1 MFTLQQIQE
10 ISRKL
15 SAMCKKDSD
24 FQPLGERETLDKKDF
39 IAFVKDNK
47 NRSMTLGQLY
57 SFIIKNQNIDISAIL
72 SKLDTIDNKADIII
86 EMLRT
91 FMTSTETHFASID
104 KSLKDIYDKLES
116 KPTTKYYTITVI
128 PTPSN
133 AIVYI
138 DGVQRTSL
146 EVIEGTEV
154 SVEVTAVGYEPYRN
168 RFVINR
174 DTTITPKLVKIPEET
189 ATLTINTVPEGCTVK
204 IDGLVRNS
212 ITVAK
217 GTSVLWEVSK
227 EGYSTKGG
235 REEVNDTHSITV
247 TLDAV
252 APDKVTFT
260 INVISPTNAVV
271 TINGNKTNSVV
282 VDKGSEVSWSV
293 EAPYC
298 TPQSGTQIVNENT
311 TKNITLLSEK
321 VTLTVEVNP
330 MPGAP
335 SLKPVVTLN
344 GTVGNS
350 ITVDSNTSVHI
361 KVTSAISKDYE
372 EDYVVTSTETKR
384 VTVVSETSWEKI
396 DLSQAEDSP
405 NSILGVNYAG
415 GDVHVKAV
423 ATIKYSDN
431 TTETKDVTKDLGT
444 TWEITEGTWITSKG
458 NGVFTLTANPETNKR
473 TAQIK
478 CSAGRTNIES
488 ATEALKKST
497 LMFIVQNTES
507 EDYLEVVPSEVNMT
521 ADGGTKEV
529 QIKTKG
535 SWTIE

>member
-57 SFIIKNQNIDISAIL
+57 SFIMKNQNIDIGAIL
-72 SKLDTIDNKADIII
+72 SKLDVIDNKADIII

-91 FMTSTETHFASID
+91 FMASTETHFASID

-116 KPTTKYYTITVI
+116 IPTTKYYTITVI
-128 PTPSN
+128 PTPSD
-133 AIVYI
+133 AIVYLN
-138 DGVQRTSL
+138 GVKKTSL
-146 EVIEGTEV
+146 EVVEGKEV
-154 SVEVTAVGYEPYRN
+154 SVKVTAVGYETYTDR
-168 RFVINR
+168 VIV
-174 DTTITPKLVKIPEET
+174 DKDITLTPKLVKIPEET
-189 ATLTINTVPEGCTVK
+189 ATLTINTIPEGCTVK

-252 APDKVTFT
+252 APNKVTFT

-298 TPQSGTQIVNENT
+298 TPQSGTQVVNENT
-311 TKNITLLSEK
+311 TKNIALLSEK

-350 ITVDSNTSVHI
+350 ITVDSNTLVHI

-372 EDYVVTSTETKR
+372 EDYLVTSTETKKI
-384 VTVVSETSWEKI
+384 TVVSETSWEKI

-405 NSILGVNYAG
+405 NSIFGVNYAG
-415 GDVHVKAV
+415 GDVHIKAV

-478 CSAGRTNIES
+478 CSAGRTFIES
-488 ATEALKKST
+488 AIEALKKST

-529 QIKTKG
+529 QIQTKG

>member
-57 SFIIKNQNIDISAIL
+57 SFIIKNQNIDIGAIL

-91 FMTSTETHFASID
+91 FMASTEAHFASID

-133 AIVYI
+133 ATVYI

-154 SVEVTAVGYEPYRN
+154 SVEVTATGYEPYRN
-168 RFVINR
+168 RFVVNKDI
-174 DTTITPKLVKIPEET
+174 TITPKLVKIPEET

-252 APDKVTFT
+252 APNKVTFT

-271 TINGNKTNSVV
+271 TINGNNTNSVV

-293 EAPYC
+293 EAPHC
-298 TPQSGTQIVNENT
+298 ITQSGTQVVNENT
-311 TKNITLLSEK
+311 TKNISLLPEK

-384 VTVVSETSWEKI
+384 ITVVSETSWEKI

-431 TTETKDVTKDLGT
+431 TTGIKDVTKDLGT
-444 TWEITEGTWITSKG
+444 TWEVTEGTWITSKG
-458 NGVFTLTANPETNKR
+458 NGVFTLTANPETTNR

-488 ATEALKKST
+488 ATEALKKSN
-497 LMFIVQNTES
+497 LMFIIQNTDS
-507 EDYLEVVPSEVNMT
+507 EDYLEVIPSEVNMS

-529 QIKTKG
+529 QIQTKG

>member
-57 SFIIKNQNIDISAIL
+57 SFIMKNQNIDIGAIL

-91 FMTSTETHFASID
+91 FMASTETHFASID

-133 AIVYI
+133 ATVYI

-146 EVIEGTEV
+146 EVIEGKEV
-154 SVEVTAVGYEPYRN
+154 SVEVTAAGYEPYRN
-168 RFVINR
+168 RFVVNKDI
-174 DTTITPKLVKIPEET
+174 TITPKLVKIPEET
-189 ATLTINTVPEGCTVK
+189 ATLTINTIPEGCTVK

-235 REEVNDTHSITV
+235 REVVDTTHSITV

-298 TPQSGTQIVNENT
+298 TPQRGTQVVNENT
-311 TKNITLLSEK
+311 TKNISLLPEK

-372 EDYVVTSTETKR
+372 EDYLVTSTETKK

-405 NSILGVNYAG
+405 NSIFGVNYAG

-431 TTETKDVTKDLGT
+431 TTETKDVTTDAGT

-478 CSAGRTNIES
+478 CSAGRTFIES
-488 ATEALKKST
+488 AIEALKKST
-497 LMFIVQNTES
+497 LMFIVQNTDS
-507 EDYLEVVPSEVNMT
+507 EDYLEVVPSEVNMS

-529 QIKTKG
+529 QIQTKG

>member
-57 SFIIKNQNIDISAIL
+57 SFIMKNQNIDIGAIL

-91 FMTSTETHFASID
+91 FMASTETHFASID

-227 EGYSTKGG
+227 EGYSTKEG
-235 REEVNDTHSITV
+235 REVVDTTHSITV

-252 APDKVTFT
+252 SSDKVTFT

-298 TPQSGTQIVNENT
+298 TPQSGTQVVNENT

-372 EDYVVTSTETKR
+372 EDYLVTSTETKK

-415 GDVHVKAV
+415 GDVHIKAI

-458 NGVFTLTANPETNKR
+458 NGVFTLTANPETTNR

-529 QIKTKG
+529 QIQTKG

>member
-57 SFIIKNQNIDISAIL
+57 SFIIKNQNIDIGAIL

-86 EMLRT
+86 ELLRT
-91 FMTSTETHFASID
+91 FMASTEAHFASID

-133 AIVYI
+133 ATVYLN
-138 DGVQRTSL
+138 GVQRTSL
-146 EVIEGTEV
+146 EVIEGKEV
-154 SVEVTAVGYEPYRN
+154 SVEVTAAGYEPYRN
-168 RFVINR
+168 RFVVNKDI
-174 DTTITPKLVKIPEET
+174 TITPKLVKIPEET

-271 TINGNKTNSVV
+271 TINGNNTNSVV
-282 VDKGSEVSWSV
+282 VDRGSEVSWSV
-293 EAPYC
+293 EAPHC
-298 TPQSGTQIVNENT
+298 IPQSGTQVVNENT
-311 TKNITLLSEK
+311 TKNITLLPEK

-335 SLKPVVTLN
+335 SLEPLITLN

-361 KVTSAISKDYE
+361 KVTSAISKDYD

-431 TTETKDVTKDLGT
+431 TTKTKDVTTDAGT
-444 TWEITEGTWITSKG
+444 TWEVTEGTWITSKG
-458 NGVFTLTANPETNKR
+458 NGVFTLTANPETTNR

-488 ATEALKKST
+488 ATEALKKSN
-497 LMFIVQNTES
+497 LMFIIQNTDS
-507 EDYLEVVPSEVNMT
+507 EDYLEVIPSEVNMS

-529 QIKTKG
+529 QIQTKG

>member
-57 SFIIKNQNIDISAIL
+57 SFIIKNQNIDIGAIL
-72 SKLDTIDNKADIII
+72 SKLDGIDNKADIII

-91 FMTSTETHFASID
+91 FMASTETHFASID

-133 AIVYI
+133 ATVYL
-138 DGVQRTSL
+138 DGIQRTSL
-146 EVIEGTEV
+146 EVIEGKEV
-154 SVEVTAVGYEPYRN
+154 SVEVTAAGYEPYRN
-168 RFVINR
+168 RFVVNKDI
-174 DTTITPKLVKIPEET
+174 TITPKLVKIPEET

-252 APDKVTFT
+252 APNKVTFT

-298 TPQSGTQIVNENT
+298 TPQSGTQVVNENT
-311 TKNITLLSEK
+311 TKNIALLSEK

-372 EDYVVTSTETKR
+372 EDYLVTSTETKKI
-384 VTVVSETSWEKI
+384 TVVSETSWEKI

-478 CSAGRTNIES
+478 CSAGRTFIES
-488 ATEALKKST
+488 AIEALKKNT
-497 LMFIVQNTES
+497 LMFIVQNTDS
-507 EDYLEVVPSEVNMT
+507 EDYLEVIPSDVNMP

-529 QIKTKG
+529 QIQTKG

>member
-15 SAMCKKDSD
+15 SVMCKKDSD
-24 FQPLGERETLDKKDF
+24 FQHLGERETLDKKDF

-57 SFIIKNQNIDISAIL
+57 SFIMKNQNIDIGAIL
-72 SKLDTIDNKADIII
+72 SKLGTIDNKADIII

-91 FMTSTETHFASID
+91 FMASTETHFASID

-116 KPTTKYYTITVI
+116 IPTTKYYTITVI

-133 AIVYI
+133 ATVYI

-146 EVIEGTEV
+146 EVIEGKEV
-154 SVEVTAVGYEPYRN
+154 SVEVTAAGYEPYRN
-168 RFVINR
+168 RFVINK

-189 ATLTINTVPEGCTVK
+189 ATLTINTIPEGCTVK

-235 REEVNDTHSITV
+235 REVVDTTHSITV

-271 TINGNKTNSVV
+271 IINGNKTNSVV

-293 EAPYC
+293 EAPHC
-298 TPQSGTQIVNENT
+298 ITQSGTQVVNENT

-372 EDYVVTSTETKR
+372 EDYLVTSTETKK

-405 NSILGVNYAG
+405 NSIFGVNYAG

-458 NGVFTLTANPETNKR
+458 NGIFTLTANPETNKR

-488 ATEALKKST
+488 ATEALKKSN

-529 QIKTKG
+529 QIQTKG

>member
-57 SFIIKNQNIDISAIL
+57 SFIIKNQNIDIGAIL
-72 SKLDTIDNKADIII
+72 SKLDVIDNKADIII

-91 FMTSTETHFASID
+91 FMASTETHFASID

-133 AIVYI
+133 ATVYI

-146 EVIEGTEV
+146 EVIDGKEV
-154 SVEVTAVGYEPYRN
+154 SVEVTAAGYEPYRN
-168 RFVINR
+168 RFVVNKDI
-174 DTTITPKLVKIPEET
+174 TITPKLVKIPEET
-189 ATLTINTVPEGCTVK
+189 ATLTINTIPEGCTVK

-227 EGYSTKGG
+227 EGYWTKGG

-298 TPQSGTQIVNENT
+298 TPQSGTQVVNENT

-372 EDYVVTSTETKR
+372 EDYLVTSTETKK

-415 GDVHVKAV
+415 GDVHIKAV

-431 TTETKDVTKDLGT
+431 TTGIKDVTKDLGT
-444 TWEITEGTWITSKG
+444 TWEVTEGTWITSKG

-488 ATEALKKST
+488 AIEALKKST

-507 EDYLEVVPSEVNMT
+507 ENYLEVVPSEVNIT

-529 QIKTKG
+529 QIQTKG

>member
-57 SFIIKNQNIDISAIL
+57 SFIMKNQNIDIGAIL
-72 SKLDTIDNKADIII
+72 SKLGTIDNKADIII

-91 FMTSTETHFASID
+91 FMASTETHFASID

-116 KPTTKYYTITVI
+116 IPTTKYYTITVI
-128 PTPSN
+128 PTPSD
-133 AIVYI
+133 AAVYI
-138 DGVQRTSL
+138 NGVKRTSL
-146 EVIEGTEV
+146 EVIEGKEV
-154 SVEVTAVGYEPYRN
+154 SIKVTAVGYETYTEK
-168 RFVINR
+168 VIVNK
-174 DTTITPKLVKIPEET
+174 DITLTPKLVKIPEET

-204 IDGLVRNS
+204 IDGLIRNS

-227 EGYSTKGG
+227 EGYETKGG

-252 APDKVTFT
+252 ASDKVTFT

-293 EAPYC
+293 EAPHC
-298 TPQSGTQIVNENT
+298 TPQSGTQVVNENT
-311 TKNITLLSEK
+311 TKNIALLSEK

-372 EDYVVTSTETKR
+372 EDYLVTSTETKK
-384 VTVVSETSWEKI
+384 VTVVSETNWEKL

-405 NSILGVNYAG
+405 NSIFGVNYAG
-415 GDVHVKAV
+415 GNVHVKAV

-478 CSAGRTNIES
+478 CSAGRTFIES
-488 ATEALKKST
+488 AIEALKKST

-507 EDYLEVVPSEVNMT
+507 EDYLEVIPSEVNMS

-529 QIKTKG
+529 QIQTKG
-535 SWTIE
+535 SWTIV

>member
-57 SFIIKNQNIDISAIL
+57 SFIIKNQNIDIGAIL

-91 FMTSTETHFASID
+91 FMASTETHFASID

-133 AIVYI
+133 ATVYI

-146 EVIEGTEV
+146 EVIDGKEV
-154 SVEVTAVGYEPYRN
+154 SVEVTAAGYEPYRN
-168 RFVINR
+168 RFVVNKDI
-174 DTTITPKLVKIPEET
+174 TITPKLVKIPEET

-235 REEVNDTHSITV
+235 REVVDTTHSITV

-293 EAPYC
+293 EAPHC
-298 TPQSGTQIVNENT
+298 TPQRGTQVVNENT
-311 TKNITLLSEK
+311 TKNISLLPEK

-372 EDYVVTSTETKR
+372 EDYLVTSTETKK

-396 DLSQAEDSP
+396 ELSQAEDSP
-405 NSILGVNYAG
+405 NSIFGVNYAG

-478 CSAGRTNIES
+478 CSAGRTFIES

-497 LMFIVQNTES
+497 LMFIVQNTDS
-507 EDYLEVVPSEVNMT
+507 EDYLEVVPSEVNMS

-529 QIKTKG
+529 QIQTKG
-535 SWTIE
+535 SWTIV

>member
-57 SFIIKNQNIDISAIL
+57 SFIMKNQNIDIGAIL
-72 SKLDTIDNKADIII
+72 SKLDVIDNKADIII

-91 FMTSTETHFASID
+91 FMASTETYFASID

-116 KPTTKYYTITVI
+116 IPTTKYYTITVI
-128 PTPSN
+128 PTPSD
-133 AIVYI
+133 AIVYLN
-138 DGVQRTSL
+138 GVKKTSL
-146 EVIEGTEV
+146 EVVEGKEV
-154 SVEVTAVGYEPYRN
+154 SVKVTAVGYDTYTDR
-168 RFVINR
+168 VIV
-174 DTTITPKLVKIPEET
+174 DKDITLTPKLVKIPEET
-189 ATLTINTVPEGCTVK
+189 VTLTINTIPEGCTVK

-252 APDKVTFT
+252 APNKVTFT

-298 TPQSGTQIVNENT
+298 TPQSGTQVVNENT
-311 TKNITLLSEK
+311 TKNIALLSEK

-350 ITVDSNTSVHI
+350 ITVDSNTLVHI

-372 EDYVVTSTETKR
+372 EDYLVTSTETKKI
-384 VTVVSETSWEKI
+384 TVVSETSWEKI

-405 NSILGVNYAG
+405 NSIFGVNYAG
-415 GDVHVKAV
+415 GDVHIKAV

-478 CSAGRTNIES
+478 CSAGRTFIES
-488 ATEALKKST
+488 AIEALKKST

-529 QIKTKG
+529 QIQTKG

>member
-57 SFIIKNQNIDISAIL
+57 SFIIKNQNIDIGAIL

-91 FMTSTETHFASID
+91 FMASTETHFASID
-104 KSLKDIYDKLES
+104 KSLKDIYDKLEI
-116 KPTTKYYTITVI
+116 PTTKYYTITVI

-133 AIVYI
+133 ATVYLN
-138 DGVQRTSL
+138 GVQRTSL
-146 EVIEGTEV
+146 EVIEGKEV
-154 SVEVTAVGYEPYRN
+154 SVEVTAAGYEPYRN

-189 ATLTINTVPEGCTVK
+189 ATLTINTIPEGCTVK

-252 APDKVTFT
+252 SSDKVTFT

-271 TINGNKTNSVV
+271 TINGNNTNSVV
-282 VDKGSEVSWSV
+282 VDRGSEVSWSV
-293 EAPYC
+293 EAPHC
-298 TPQSGTQIVNENT
+298 IPQSGTQVVNEDT
-311 TKNITLLSEK
+311 TKNISLLSEK

-431 TTETKDVTKDLGT
+431 TTGIKDVTKDLGT
-444 TWEITEGTWITSKG
+444 TWEVTEGTWITSKG
-458 NGVFTLTANPETNKR
+458 NGVFTLTANPETTNR

-488 ATEALKKST
+488 ATEALKKSN
-497 LMFIVQNTES
+497 LMFIIQNTDS
-507 EDYLEVVPSEVNMT
+507 EDYLEVIPSEVNMP

-529 QIKTKG
+529 QIQTKG

>member
-57 SFIIKNQNIDISAIL
+57 SFIMKNQNIDIGAII
-72 SKLDTIDNKADIII
+72 SKLDVIDNKADIII

-91 FMTSTETHFASID
+91 FMASTETHFASID

-154 SVEVTAVGYEPYRN
+154 SVEVTAAGYEPYRN
-168 RFVINR
+168 RFVVNKDI
-174 DTTITPKLVKIPEET
+174 TITPKLVKIPEET
-189 ATLTINTVPEGCTVK
+189 ATLTINTIPEGCTVK

-235 REEVNDTHSITV
+235 REVVDTTHSITV

-298 TPQSGTQIVNENT
+298 TPQSGTQVVNENT

-372 EDYVVTSTETKR
+372 EDYLVTSTETKK

-415 GDVHVKAV
+415 GDVHIKAV

-431 TTETKDVTKDLGT
+431 TTGIKDVTKDLGT
-444 TWEITEGTWITSKG
+444 TWEVTEGTWITSKG
-458 NGVFTLTANPETNKR
+458 NGVFTLTANPETTNR

-488 ATEALKKST
+488 ATEALKKSN
-497 LMFIVQNTES
+497 LMFIVQNTDS
-507 EDYLEVVPSEVNMT
+507 EDYLEVIPSEVNMP
-521 ADGGTKEV
+521 ADGGIKEV
-529 QIKTKG
+529 QIQTKG

>member
-15 SAMCKKDSD
+15 SVMCKKDSD

-57 SFIIKNQNIDISAIL
+57 SFIMKNQNIDIGAIL
-72 SKLDTIDNKADIII
+72 SKLGTIDNKADIII

-91 FMTSTETHFASID
+91 FMASTETHFASID

-116 KPTTKYYTITVI
+116 TPTTKYYTITVI

-133 AIVYI
+133 ATVYI

-146 EVIEGTEV
+146 EVIEGKEV
-154 SVEVTAVGYEPYRN
+154 SVEVTAAGYEPYRN
-168 RFVINR
+168 RFVINK

-189 ATLTINTVPEGCTVK
+189 ATLTINTIPEGCTVK

-235 REEVNDTHSITV
+235 REVVDTTHSITV

-293 EAPYC
+293 EAPHC
-298 TPQSGTQIVNENT
+298 ITQSGTQVVNENT

-372 EDYVVTSTETKR
+372 EDYLVTSTETKK

-405 NSILGVNYAG
+405 NSIFGVNYAG

-458 NGVFTLTANPETNKR
+458 NGIFTLTANPETNKR

-488 ATEALKKST
+488 ATEALKKSN

-507 EDYLEVVPSEVNMT
+507 EDYLEVVPSEVNIT

-529 QIKTKG
+529 QIQTKG

>member
-15 SAMCKKDSD
+15 SVMCKKDSD

-57 SFIIKNQNIDISAIL
+57 SFIMKNQNIDIGAIL
-72 SKLDTIDNKADIII
+72 SKLGTIDNKADIII

-91 FMTSTETHFASID
+91 FMASTETHFASID

-116 KPTTKYYTITVI
+116 TPTTKYYTITVI

-133 AIVYI
+133 ATVYI

-146 EVIEGTEV
+146 EVIEGKEV
-154 SVEVTAVGYEPYRN
+154 SVEVTAAGYEPYRN
-168 RFVINR
+168 RFVINK

-189 ATLTINTVPEGCTVK
+189 ATLTINTIPEGCTVK

-235 REEVNDTHSITV
+235 REVVDTTHSITV

-252 APDKVTFT
+252 ASDKVTFT

-293 EAPYC
+293 EAPHC
-298 TPQSGTQIVNENT
+298 ITQSGTQVVNENT

-372 EDYVVTSTETKR
+372 EDYLVTSTETKK

-405 NSILGVNYAG
+405 NSIFGVNYAG

-458 NGVFTLTANPETNKR
+458 NGIFTLTANPETNKR

-488 ATEALKKST
+488 ATEALKKSN

-529 QIKTKG
+529 QIQTKG

>member
-57 SFIIKNQNIDISAIL
+57 SFIMKNQNIDIGAIL
-72 SKLDTIDNKADIII
+72 SKLGTIDNKADIII

-91 FMTSTETHFASID
+91 FMASTETHFASID

-116 KPTTKYYTITVI
+116 IPTTKYYTITVI
-128 PTPSN
+128 PTPSD
-133 AIVYI
+133 AAVYI
-138 DGVQRTSL
+138 NGVKRTSL
-146 EVIEGTEV
+146 EVIEGKEV
-154 SVEVTAVGYEPYRN
+154 SIKVTAVGYETYTEK
-168 RFVINR
+168 VIVNK
-174 DTTITPKLVKIPEET
+174 DITLTPKLVKIPEET

-204 IDGLVRNS
+204 IDGLIRNS

-227 EGYSTKGG
+227 EGYETKGG

-247 TLDAV
+247 TLDA
-252 APDKVTFT
+252 AASDKVTFT

-293 EAPYC
+293 EAPHC
-298 TPQSGTQIVNENT
+298 TPQSGTQVVNENT
-311 TKNITLLSEK
+311 TKNIALLSEK

-372 EDYVVTSTETKR
+372 EDYLVTSTETKK
-384 VTVVSETSWEKI
+384 VTVVSETNWEKL

-405 NSILGVNYAG
+405 NSIFGVNYAG

-478 CSAGRTNIES
+478 CSAGRTFIES
-488 ATEALKKST
+488 AIEALKKST
-497 LMFIVQNTES
+497 LMFVVQNTES
-507 EDYLEVVPSEVNMT
+507 EDYLEVIPSEVNMS
-521 ADGGTKEV
+521 AVGGTKEV
-529 QIKTKG
+529 QIQAKG
-535 SWTIE
+535 SWTIV

>member
-1 MFTLQQIQE
+1 
-10 ISRKL
+10 
-15 SAMCKKDSD
+15 MCKKDSD

-72 SKLDTIDNKADIII
+72 SKLNTIDNKADIII

-91 FMTSTETHFASID
+91 FMASTEAHFVSINE
-104 KSLKDIYDKLES
+104 SLKDIYDKLES
-116 KPTTKYYTITVI
+116 KPTTKHYTITVI

-133 AIVYI
+133 ATVYI

-146 EVIEGTEV
+146 EVVEGTEV
-154 SVEVTAVGYEPYRN
+154 SVEVTAAGYEPYRN
-168 RFVINR
+168 RFVVNR
-174 DTTITPKLVKIPEET
+174 DITITPKLVKIPEET
-189 ATLTINTVPEGCTVK
+189 AT
-204 IDGLVRNS
+204 
-212 ITVAK
+212 
-217 GTSVLWEVSK
+217 
-227 EGYSTKGG
+227 
-235 REEVNDTHSITV
+235 
-247 TLDAV
+247 
-252 APDKVTFT
+252 FT
-260 INVISPTNAVV
+260 INVISPANAVV
-271 TINGNKTNSVV
+271 TINGTETNSVV
-282 VDKGSEVSWSV
+282 VDRGSEVSWSV
-293 EAPYC
+293 EAPHC
-298 TPQSGTQIVNENT
+298 IPQRGTQVVNENT
-311 TKNITLLSEK
+311 TKNISLLPEK

-431 TTETKDVTKDLGT
+431 TTKTKDVTTDAGT
-444 TWEITEGTWITSKG
+444 TWEVTEGTWITSKG

-488 ATEALKKST
+488 ATEALKKSN
-497 LMFIVQNTES
+497 LMFIIQNNDS
-507 EDYLEVVPSEVNMT
+507 EDYLEVVPSEVNMP
-521 ADGGTKEV
+521 ADGGIDRKSV
-529 QIKTKG
+529 V
-535 SWTIE
+535 

>member
-91 FMTSTETHFASID
+91 FMASTETHFASID

-154 SVEVTAVGYEPYRN
+154 SVEVTAAGYEPYRN
-168 RFVINR
+168 RFVVNKDI
-174 DTTITPKLVKIPEET
+174 TITPKLVKIPEET

-217 GTSVLWEVSK
+217 GTSILWEVSK
-227 EGYSTKGG
+227 EGYFTKGG

-293 EAPYC
+293 EAPHC
-298 TPQSGTQIVNENT
+298 TPQRGTQVVNENT
-311 TKNITLLSEK
+311 TKNISLLPEK

-372 EDYVVTSTETKR
+372 EDYLVTSTETKK

-405 NSILGVNYAG
+405 NSIFGVNYAG

-431 TTETKDVTKDLGT
+431 TTKTIDVTTDAGT
-444 TWEITEGTWITSKG
+444 TWEVTEGTWITSKG

-478 CSAGRTNIES
+478 CSAGRTFIES
-488 ATEALKKST
+488 ATEALKKSN

-529 QIKTKG
+529 QIQTKG

>member
-1 MFTLQQIQE
+1 MFTIQQIQE
-10 ISRKL
+10 IARKL

-57 SFIIKNQNIDISAIL
+57 SFIIKNQNIDIGAIL
-72 SKLDTIDNKADIII
+72 SKLNTIDNKADIII

-91 FMTSTETHFASID
+91 FMASTEAHFVSVNE
-104 KSLKDIYDKLES
+104 SLKDIYDKLES
-116 KPTTKYYTITVI
+116 IPTTKHYTITVI

-133 AIVYI
+133 ATVYI

-154 SVEVTAVGYEPYRN
+154 SVEVTAAGYEPYRN
-168 RFVINR
+168 RFVVNR
-174 DTTITPKLVKIPEET
+174 DITITPKLVKIPEET

-252 APDKVTFT
+252 APNKVTFT
-260 INVISPTNAVV
+260 INVISPANAVV
-271 TINGNKTNSVV
+271 TINGTETNSVV

-293 EAPYC
+293 EAPHC
-298 TPQSGTQIVNENT
+298 TPQRGTQVVNENT
-311 TKNITLLSEK
+311 TKNITLLPEK

-335 SLKPVVTLN
+335 SLEPVVTLN

-431 TTETKDVTKDLGT
+431 TTKTKDVTTDAGT
-444 TWEITEGTWITSKG
+444 TWEVTEGTWITSKG

-488 ATEALKKST
+488 ATEALKKSN
-497 LMFIVQNTES
+497 LMFIIQNNDS
-507 EDYLEVVPSEVNMT
+507 EDYLEVVPSEVNMP

-529 QIKTKG
+529 QIQTKG
-535 SWTIE
+535 SWTIS

>member
-1 MFTLQQIQE
+1 M
-10 ISRKL
+10 
-15 SAMCKKDSD
+15 
-24 FQPLGERETLDKKDF
+24 
-39 IAFVKDNK
+39 
-47 NRSMTLGQLY
+47 
-57 SFIIKNQNIDISAIL
+57 
-72 SKLDTIDNKADIII
+72 
-86 EMLRT
+86 
-91 FMTSTETHFASID
+91 
-104 KSLKDIYDKLES
+104 KDIYDKLES
-116 KPTTKYYTITVI
+116 IPTTKYYTITVI

-133 AIVYI
+133 ATVYI

-146 EVIEGTEV
+146 EVIKGTEV
-154 SVEVTAVGYEPYRN
+154 SVEVTAAGYEPYRN

-252 APDKVTFT
+252 APNKVTFT

-271 TINGNKTNSVV
+271 TINGNETNSVV
-282 VDKGSEVSWSV
+282 VDRGSEVSWSV
-293 EAPYC
+293 EAPHY
-298 TPQSGTQIVNENT
+298 TTQSGTQVVNENT
-311 TKNITLLSEK
+311 TKNITLLPEK

-335 SLKPVVTLN
+335 SLRPVVTLN

-384 VTVVSETSWEKI
+384 ITVVSETSWEKI

-431 TTETKDVTKDLGT
+431 TTKTKDVTADAGT
-444 TWEITEGTWITSKG
+444 TWEVTEGTWITSKG
-458 NGVFTLTANPETNKR
+458 NGVFTLTANPETTKR

-488 ATEALKKST
+488 ATEALKKSN
-497 LMFIVQNTES
+497 LMFIVQNTDS
-507 EDYLEVVPSEVNMT
+507 EDYLEVIPSEVNMP
-521 ADGGTKEV
+521 ADGGIKEV
-529 QIKTKG
+529 QIQTKG

>member
-1 MFTLQQIQE
+1 
-10 ISRKL
+10 
-15 SAMCKKDSD
+15 MCKKDSD
-24 FQPLGERETLDKKDF
+24 FQPLSERETLDKKDF

-57 SFIIKNQNIDISAIL
+57 SFIIRNQNIDISAIL
-72 SKLDTIDNKADIII
+72 SKLNTIDNKADIII
-86 EMLRT
+86 ELLRT
-91 FMTSTETHFASID
+91 FMASTEAHFASID

-133 AIVYI
+133 ATVYI

-189 ATLTINTVPEGCTVK
+189 ATLTINTIPEGCTVK

-247 TLDAV
+247 TLDSLD
-252 APDKVTFT
+252 PNKVTFT

-271 TINGNKTNSVV
+271 TINGNETNSVV

-293 EAPYC
+293 EAPHC
-298 TPQSGTQIVNENT
+298 TPQSGTQVVNENT
-311 TKNITLLSEK
+311 TKNITLLPEK

-431 TTETKDVTKDLGT
+431 TTKTIDVTKDLGT
-444 TWEITEGTWITSKG
+444 TWEVTEGTWITSKG
-458 NGVFTLTANPETNKR
+458 NGVFTLTANPETTNR

-488 ATEALKKST
+488 ATEALKKSS
-497 LMFIVQNTES
+497 LMFIIQNTDS
-507 EDYLEVVPSEVNMT
+507 EDYLEVVPSEVNMP

-529 QIKTKG
+529 QIQTKG
-535 SWTIE
+535 SWTIS

>member
-57 SFIIKNQNIDISAIL
+57 SFIMKNQNIDIGAIL

-91 FMTSTETHFASID
+91 FMASTETHFASID

-133 AIVYI
+133 ATVYI

-168 RFVINR
+168 RFVVNKDI
-174 DTTITPKLVKIPEET
+174 TITPKLVKIPEET
-189 ATLTINTVPEGCTVK
+189 ATLTINTIPEGCTVK

-293 EAPYC
+293 EAPHC
-298 TPQSGTQIVNENT
+298 TPQSGTQVVNENT

-372 EDYVVTSTETKR
+372 EDYLVTSTETKK

-431 TTETKDVTKDLGT
+431 TTKTIDVTKDLGT

-458 NGVFTLTANPETNKR
+458 NGVFTLTANPETTNR

-488 ATEALKKST
+488 ATEALKKSN

-529 QIKTKG
+529 QIQTKG

>member
-15 SAMCKKDSD
+15 SVMCKKDSD

-57 SFIIKNQNIDISAIL
+57 SFIMKNQNIDIGAIL
-72 SKLDTIDNKADIII
+72 SKLGTIDNKADIII

-91 FMTSTETHFASID
+91 FMASTETHFASID

-116 KPTTKYYTITVI
+116 IPTTKYYTITVI

-133 AIVYI
+133 ATVYI

-146 EVIEGTEV
+146 EVIEGKEV
-154 SVEVTAVGYEPYRN
+154 SVEVTAAGYEPYRN
-168 RFVINR
+168 RFVINK

-189 ATLTINTVPEGCTVK
+189 ATLTINTIPEGCTVK

-235 REEVNDTHSITV
+235 REVVDTTHSITV

-293 EAPYC
+293 EAPHC
-298 TPQSGTQIVNENT
+298 ITQSGTQVVNENT

-372 EDYVVTSTETKR
+372 EDYLVTSTETKK

-405 NSILGVNYAG
+405 NSIFGVNYAG

-458 NGVFTLTANPETNKR
+458 NGIFTLTANPETNKR

-488 ATEALKKST
+488 ATEALKKSN

-529 QIKTKG
+529 QIQTKG

>member
-57 SFIIKNQNIDISAIL
+57 SFIIKNQNIDIGAIL

-86 EMLRT
+86 ELLRT
-91 FMTSTETHFASID
+91 FMASTEAHFASID

-133 AIVYI
+133 ATVYLN
-138 DGVQRTSL
+138 GVQRTSL
-146 EVIEGTEV
+146 EVIEGKEV
-154 SVEVTAVGYEPYRN
+154 SVEVTAAGYEPYRN
-168 RFVINR
+168 RFVVNKDI
-174 DTTITPKLVKIPEET
+174 TITPKLVKIPEET

-271 TINGNKTNSVV
+271 TINGNNTNSVV
-282 VDKGSEVSWSV
+282 VDRGSEVSWSV
-293 EAPYC
+293 EAPHC
-298 TPQSGTQIVNENT
+298 TPQSGTQVVNENT
-311 TKNITLLSEK
+311 TKNITLLPEK

-335 SLKPVVTLN
+335 SLEPLITLN

-361 KVTSAISKDYE
+361 KVTSAISKDYD

-431 TTETKDVTKDLGT
+431 TTKTKDVTTDAGT
-444 TWEITEGTWITSKG
+444 TWEVTEGTWITSKG
-458 NGVFTLTANPETNKR
+458 NGVFTLTANPETTNR

-488 ATEALKKST
+488 ATEALKKSN
-497 LMFIVQNTES
+497 LMFIIQNTDS
-507 EDYLEVVPSEVNMT
+507 EDYLEVIPSEVNMS

-529 QIKTKG
+529 QIQTKG

>member
-57 SFIIKNQNIDISAIL
+57 SFIMKNQNIDIGAIL
-72 SKLDTIDNKADIII
+72 SKLDIIDNKADIII

-91 FMTSTETHFASID
+91 FMASTETHFVSID

-116 KPTTKYYTITVI
+116 IPTTKYYTITVI
-128 PTPSN
+128 PTPSD
-133 AIVYI
+133 AAVYI
-138 DGVQRTSL
+138 NGVKRTSL
-146 EVIEGTEV
+146 EVIEGKEV
-154 SVEVTAVGYEPYRN
+154 SIKVTAVGYETYTERIIVN
-168 RFVINR
+168 KNI
-174 DTTITPKLVKIPEET
+174 TLTPKLVKIPEET

-204 IDGLVRNS
+204 IDGLIRNS

-227 EGYSTKGG
+227 EGYETKGG

-252 APDKVTFT
+252 ASDKVTFT

-298 TPQSGTQIVNENT
+298 TPQSGTQVVNENT
-311 TKNITLLSEK
+311 TKNIALLSEK

-372 EDYVVTSTETKR
+372 EDYLVTSTETKK
-384 VTVVSETSWEKI
+384 VTVVSETNWEKL

-405 NSILGVNYAG
+405 NSIFGVNYAG

-478 CSAGRTNIES
+478 CSAGRTFIES
-488 ATEALKKST
+488 AIEALKKST

-507 EDYLEVVPSEVNMT
+507 EDYLEVIPSEVNMS

-529 QIKTKG
+529 QIQAKG
-535 SWTIE
+535 SWTIV

>member
-24 FQPLGERETLDKKDF
+24 FRPLGERETLDKKDF

-57 SFIIKNQNIDISAIL
+57 SFIIRNQNIDISAIL
-72 SKLDTIDNKADIII
+72 SKLNTIDNKADIII
-86 EMLRT
+86 ELLRT
-91 FMTSTETHFASID
+91 FMASTEAHFASVD

-133 AIVYI
+133 ATVYI
-138 DGVQRTSL
+138 DGIQRTSL
-146 EVIEGTEV
+146 EVIDGKEV
-154 SVEVTAVGYEPYRN
+154 SVEVTAVGYKPYRN
-168 RFVINR
+168 RFVVNKDI
-174 DTTITPKLVKIPEET
+174 TITPKLVKIPEET

-252 APDKVTFT
+252 APNKVTFT

-271 TINGNKTNSVV
+271 TINGNETNSVV

-293 EAPYC
+293 VAPHYES
-298 TPQSGTQIVNENT
+298 QSGTQVVNENT
-311 TKNITLLSEK
+311 TKNITLLPEK

-384 VTVVSETSWEKI
+384 ITVVSETSWEKI

-415 GDVHVKAV
+415 GDVHDKAV

-431 TTETKDVTKDLGT
+431 TTKTIDVTKDLGT
-444 TWEITEGTWITSKG
+444 TWEVTEGTWITSKG
-458 NGVFTLTANPETNKR
+458 NGVFTLTANPETTNR

-488 ATEALKKST
+488 ATEALKKSS
-497 LMFIVQNTES
+497 LMFIIQNTDS
-507 EDYLEVVPSEVNMT
+507 EDYLEVVPSEVNMP

-529 QIKTKG
+529 QIQTKG
-535 SWTIE
+535 SWTIS

>member
-72 SKLDTIDNKADIII
+72 SKLNTIDNKADIII
-86 EMLRT
+86 ELLRT
-91 FMTSTETHFASID
+91 FMASTETHFASID
-104 KSLKDIYDKLES
+104 KSLKDIYDKLET
-116 KPTTKYYTITVI
+116 PTTKYYTITVI

-133 AIVYI
+133 ATVYI

-146 EVIEGTEV
+146 EVIEGKEV
-154 SVEVTAVGYEPYRN
+154 SVEVTAAGYEPYRN
-168 RFVINR
+168 GFVVNKDI
-174 DTTITPKLVKIPEET
+174 TITPKLVKIPEET

-271 TINGNKTNSVV
+271 TINGNETNSVV
-282 VDKGSEVSWSV
+282 VDRGSEVSWSV
-293 EAPYC
+293 EAPHC
-298 TPQSGTQIVNENT
+298 IPQRGTQVVNENT
-311 TKNITLLSEK
+311 TKNITLLPEK

-335 SLKPVVTLN
+335 SLRPVVTLN

-431 TTETKDVTKDLGT
+431 TTKTKDVTIDAGT
-444 TWEITEGTWITSKG
+444 TWEVTEGTWITSKG
-458 NGVFTLTANPETNKR
+458 NGVFTLTANPETTKR

-488 ATEALKKST
+488 ATEALKKSN
-497 LMFIVQNTES
+497 LMFIVQNTDS
-507 EDYLEVVPSEVNMT
+507 EDYLEVIPSEVNMS
-521 ADGGTKEV
+521 ADGGIKEV
-529 QIKTKG
+529 QIQTKG

>member
-24 FQPLGERETLDKKDF
+24 FRPLGERETLDKKDF

-57 SFIIKNQNIDISAIL
+57 SFIIRNQNIDISAIL
-72 SKLDTIDNKADIII
+72 SKLNTIDNKADIII
-86 EMLRT
+86 ELLRT
-91 FMTSTETHFASID
+91 FMASTEAHFASVD

-133 AIVYI
+133 ATVYI
-138 DGVQRTSL
+138 DGIQRTSL
-146 EVIEGTEV
+146 EVIDGKEV
-154 SVEVTAVGYEPYRN
+154 SVEVTAVGYKPYRK
-168 RFVINR
+168 RFVVNKDI
-174 DTTITPKLVKIPEET
+174 TITPKLVKIPEET
-189 ATLTINTVPEGCTVK
+189 TTLTINTVPEGCTVK

-247 TLDAV
+247 TLDSLD
-252 APDKVTFT
+252 PNKVTFT

-271 TINGNKTNSVV
+271 TINGNETNSVV

-293 EAPYC
+293 EAPHC
-298 TPQSGTQIVNENT
+298 TPQSGTQVVNENT
-311 TKNITLLSEK
+311 TKNITLLPEK

-384 VTVVSETSWEKI
+384 ITVVSETSWEKI

-431 TTETKDVTKDLGT
+431 TTKTIDVTKDLGT
-444 TWEITEGTWITSKG
+444 TWEVTEGTWITSKG
-458 NGVFTLTANPETNKR
+458 NGVFTLTANPETTNR

-488 ATEALKKST
+488 ATEALKKSS
-497 LMFIVQNTES
+497 LMFIIQNTDS
-507 EDYLEVVPSEVNMT
+507 EDYLEVVPSEVNMP

-529 QIKTKG
+529 QIQTKG
-535 SWTIE
+535 SWTIS

>member
-57 SFIIKNQNIDISAIL
+57 SFIMKNQNIDIGAIL

-91 FMTSTETHFASID
+91 FMASTETHFASID

-133 AIVYI
+133 ATVYI

-146 EVIEGTEV
+146 EVIDGKEV

-168 RFVINR
+168 RFVVNKDI
-174 DTTITPKLVKIPEET
+174 TITPKLVKIPEET
-189 ATLTINTVPEGCTVK
+189 ATLTINTIPEGCTVK

-298 TPQSGTQIVNENT
+298 TPQRGTQVVNENT
-311 TKNITLLSEK
+311 TKNISLLPEK

-372 EDYVVTSTETKR
+372 EDYLVTSTETKK

-405 NSILGVNYAG
+405 NSIFGVNYAG

-431 TTETKDVTKDLGT
+431 TTETKDVTTDAGT

-478 CSAGRTNIES
+478 CSAGRTFIES
-488 ATEALKKST
+488 AIEALKKST
-497 LMFIVQNTES
+497 LMFIVQNTDS
-507 EDYLEVVPSEVNMT
+507 EDYLEVVPSEVNMS

-529 QIKTKG
+529 QIQTKG

>member
-57 SFIIKNQNIDISAIL
+57 SFIMKNQNIDIGAIL

-91 FMTSTETHFASID
+91 FMASTETHFASID

-133 AIVYI
+133 ATVYL

-146 EVIEGTEV
+146 EVIEGKEV
-154 SVEVTAVGYEPYRN
+154 SVEVTAAGYEPYRN
-168 RFVINR
+168 RFVVNKDI
-174 DTTITPKLVKIPEET
+174 TITPKLVKIPEET
-189 ATLTINTVPEGCTVK
+189 ATLTINTIPEGCTVK

-252 APDKVTFT
+252 APNKVTFT

-271 TINGNKTNSVV
+271 TINGNRTNSVV

-293 EAPYC
+293 EAPHC

-311 TKNITLLSEK
+311 TKNITLLPEK

-372 EDYVVTSTETKR
+372 EDYLVTSTETKKI
-384 VTVVSETSWEKI
+384 TVVSETSWEKI

-415 GDVHVKAV
+415 GDVHIKAV

-458 NGVFTLTANPETNKR
+458 NGVFTLTANPETTNR

-507 EDYLEVVPSEVNMT
+507 EDYLEVIPSEVNMT
-521 ADGGTKEV
+521 ADGGTKEI
-529 QIKTKG
+529 QIQTKG

>member
-57 SFIIKNQNIDISAIL
+57 SFIMKNQNIDIGAIL
-72 SKLDTIDNKADIII
+72 SKLDVIDNKADIII
-86 EMLRT
+86 EMLRI
-91 FMTSTETHFASID
+91 FMASTETHFASID

-116 KPTTKYYTITVI
+116 IPTTKYYTITVI
-128 PTPSN
+128 PTPSD
-133 AIVYI
+133 AIVYLN
-138 DGVQRTSL
+138 GVKKTSL
-146 EVIEGTEV
+146 EVVEGKEV
-154 SVEVTAVGYEPYRN
+154 SVKVTAVGYETYTDR
-168 RFVINR
+168 VIV
-174 DTTITPKLVKIPEET
+174 DKDITLTPKLVKIPEET
-189 ATLTINTVPEGCTVK
+189 ATLTINTIPEGCTVK

-252 APDKVTFT
+252 APNKVTFT

-298 TPQSGTQIVNENT
+298 TPQSGTQVVNENT
-311 TKNITLLSEK
+311 TKNIALLSEK

-350 ITVDSNTSVHI
+350 ITVDSNTLVHI

-372 EDYVVTSTETKR
+372 EDYLVTSTETKKI
-384 VTVVSETSWEKI
+384 TVVSETSWEKI

-405 NSILGVNYAG
+405 NSIFGVNYAG
-415 GDVHVKAV
+415 GDVHIKAV

-478 CSAGRTNIES
+478 CSAGRTFIES
-488 ATEALKKST
+488 AIEALKKST

-529 QIKTKG
+529 QIQTKG

>member
-57 SFIIKNQNIDISAIL
+57 SFIIKNQNIDIGAII
-72 SKLDTIDNKADIII
+72 SKLDVIDNKADIII

-91 FMTSTETHFASID
+91 FMASTETHFASID

-154 SVEVTAVGYEPYRN
+154 SVEVTAAGYEPYRN
-168 RFVINR
+168 RFVVNKDI
-174 DTTITPKLVKIPEET
+174 TITPKLVKIPEET
-189 ATLTINTVPEGCTVK
+189 ATLTINTIPEGCTVK

-235 REEVNDTHSITV
+235 REVVDTTHSITV

-372 EDYVVTSTETKR
+372 EDYLVTSTETKK

-405 NSILGVNYAG
+405 NSIFGVNYAG

-478 CSAGRTNIES
+478 CSAGRTFIES
-488 ATEALKKST
+488 AIEALKKST

-529 QIKTKG
+529 QIQTKG

>member
-57 SFIIKNQNIDISAIL
+57 SFIMKNQNIDIGAIL
-72 SKLDTIDNKADIII
+72 SKLGTIDNKADIII

-91 FMTSTETHFASID
+91 FMASTETHFASID

-116 KPTTKYYTITVI
+116 IPTTKYYTITVI
-128 PTPSN
+128 PTPSD
-133 AIVYI
+133 AAVYI
-138 DGVQRTSL
+138 NGVKRTSL
-146 EVIEGTEV
+146 EVIEGKEV
-154 SVEVTAVGYEPYRN
+154 SIKVTAVGYETYTEK
-168 RFVINR
+168 VIVNK
-174 DTTITPKLVKIPEET
+174 DITLTPKLVKIPEET

-204 IDGLVRNS
+204 IDGLIRNS

-227 EGYSTKGG
+227 EGYETKGG

-252 APDKVTFT
+252 ASDKVTFT

-271 TINGNKTNSVV
+271 TINDNKTNSVV

-293 EAPYC
+293 EAPHC
-298 TPQSGTQIVNENT
+298 TPQSGTQVVNENT
-311 TKNITLLSEK
+311 TKNIALLSEK

-372 EDYVVTSTETKR
+372 EDYLVTSTETKK
-384 VTVVSETSWEKI
+384 VTVVSETNWEKL

-405 NSILGVNYAG
+405 NSIFGVDYAG

-478 CSAGRTNIES
+478 CSAGRTFIES
-488 ATEALKKST
+488 AIEALKKST

-507 EDYLEVVPSEVNMT
+507 EDYLEVIPSEVNMS
-521 ADGGTKEV
+521 ANGGIKEV
-529 QIKTKG
+529 QIQTKG
-535 SWTIE
+535 SWTIV

>member
-57 SFIIKNQNIDISAIL
+57 SFIMKNQNIDIGAIL

-91 FMTSTETHFASID
+91 FMASTETHFASID

-260 INVISPTNAVV
+260 INVISPINAVV

-293 EAPYC
+293 EAPHC
-298 TPQSGTQIVNENT
+298 TPQSGTQVVNENT

-372 EDYVVTSTETKR
+372 EDYLVTSTETKK

-415 GDVHVKAV
+415 GDVHIKAI

-458 NGVFTLTANPETNKR
+458 NGVFTLTANPETTNR

-529 QIKTKG
+529 QIQTKG

>member
-15 SAMCKKDSD
+15 SVMCKKDSD

-57 SFIIKNQNIDISAIL
+57 SFIMKNQNIDIGAIL
-72 SKLDTIDNKADIII
+72 SKLGTIDNKADIII

-91 FMTSTETHFASID
+91 FMASTETHFASID

-116 KPTTKYYTITVI
+116 TPTTKYYTITVI

-133 AIVYI
+133 ATVYI

-146 EVIEGTEV
+146 EVIEGKEV
-154 SVEVTAVGYEPYRN
+154 SVEVTAAGYEPYRN
-168 RFVINR
+168 RFVINK

-189 ATLTINTVPEGCTVK
+189 ATLTINTIPEGCTVK

-235 REEVNDTHSITV
+235 REVVDTTHSITV

-293 EAPYC
+293 EAPHC
-298 TPQSGTQIVNENT
+298 ITQSGTQVVNENT

-372 EDYVVTSTETKR
+372 EDYLVTSTETKK

-405 NSILGVNYAG
+405 NSIFGVNYAG

-458 NGVFTLTANPETNKR
+458 NGIFTLTANPETNKR

-488 ATEALKKST
+488 ATEALKKSN

-529 QIKTKG
+529 QIQTKG

>member
-39 IAFVKDNK
+39 IAFVKDDK

-57 SFIIKNQNIDISAIL
+57 SFIIKNQNIDIGAIL

-91 FMTSTETHFASID
+91 FMASTEAHFASVD
-104 KSLKDIYDKLES
+104 KSLKDIYDKLET
-116 KPTTKYYTITVI
+116 PTTKYYTITVI

-133 AIVYI
+133 ATVYLN
-138 DGVQRTSL
+138 GVQRTSL
-146 EVIEGTEV
+146 EVIEGKEV
-154 SVEVTAVGYEPYRN
+154 SVEVTATGYEPYRN
-168 RFVINR
+168 RFVVNKDI
-174 DTTITPKLVKIPEET
+174 TITPKLVKIPEET
-189 ATLTINTVPEGCTVK
+189 ATLTINTVPEGCAVK

-252 APDKVTFT
+252 ASDKVTFT

-271 TINGNKTNSVV
+271 TINGNETNSVV

-293 EAPYC
+293 EAPHY
-298 TPQSGTQIVNENT
+298 TPQSGTQVVNENT
-311 TKNITLLSEK
+311 TKNITLLPEK

-335 SLKPVVTLN
+335 SLRPVVTLN

-431 TTETKDVTKDLGT
+431 TTKTIDVTKDLGT
-444 TWEITEGTWITSKG
+444 TWEVTEGTWITSKG
-458 NGVFTLTANPETNKR
+458 NGVFTLTANPETTNR

-488 ATEALKKST
+488 ATEALKKSN
-497 LMFIVQNTES
+497 LMFIVQNTDS
-507 EDYLEVVPSEVNMT
+507 EDYLEVIPSEVNMP
-521 ADGGTKEV
+521 AEGGTKEV
-529 QIKTKG
+529 QIQTKG

>member
-15 SAMCKKDSD
+15 SVMCKKDSD

-57 SFIIKNQNIDISAIL
+57 SFIMKNQNIDIGAIL
-72 SKLDTIDNKADIII
+72 SKLGTIDNKADIII

-91 FMTSTETHFASID
+91 FMASTETHFASID

-116 KPTTKYYTITVI
+116 TPTTKYYTITVI

-133 AIVYI
+133 ATVYI

-146 EVIEGTEV
+146 EVIEGKEV

-168 RFVINR
+168 RFVINK

-189 ATLTINTVPEGCTVK
+189 ATLTINTIPEGCTVK

-235 REEVNDTHSITV
+235 REVVDTTHSITV

-293 EAPYC
+293 EAPHC
-298 TPQSGTQIVNENT
+298 ITQSGTQVVNENT

-372 EDYVVTSTETKR
+372 EDYLVTSTETKK

-405 NSILGVNYAG
+405 NSIFGVNYAG

-458 NGVFTLTANPETNKR
+458 NGIFTLTANPETNKR

-488 ATEALKKST
+488 ATEALKKSN

-507 EDYLEVVPSEVNMT
+507 EDYLEVVPSEVNIT

-529 QIKTKG
+529 QIQTKG

>member
-24 FQPLGERETLDKKDF
+24 FHPLGERETLDKKDF

-57 SFIIKNQNIDISAIL
+57 SFIIKNQNIDIGAIL
-72 SKLDTIDNKADIII
+72 SKLNAIDNKADIII

-91 FMTSTETHFASID
+91 FMASTEAHFASID

-133 AIVYI
+133 ATVYL

-146 EVIEGTEV
+146 EVIDGKEV

-168 RFVINR
+168 KFVVNKDI
-174 DTTITPKLVKIPEET
+174 TITPKLVKIPEET
-189 ATLTINTVPEGCTVK
+189 ATLTINTIPEGCTVK

-252 APDKVTFT
+252 ASDKVTFT

-271 TINGNKTNSVV
+271 IINGNKTNSVV

-293 EAPYC
+293 EAPHC
-298 TPQSGTQIVNENT
+298 TPQSGTQVVNENT

-431 TTETKDVTKDLGT
+431 TTKTIDVTTDAGT
-444 TWEITEGTWITSKG
+444 TWEVTEGTWITSKG
-458 NGVFTLTANPETNKR
+458 NGVFTLTANPETTNR

-478 CSAGRTNIES
+478 CFAGRTNIES
-488 ATEALKKST
+488 ATEALKKSN
-497 LMFIVQNTES
+497 LMFIIQNTDS
-507 EDYLEVVPSEVNMT
+507 EDYLEIVPSEVNMP
-521 ADGGTKEV
+521 AEGGTKEV
-529 QIKTKG
+529 QIQTKG

>member
-24 FQPLGERETLDKKDF
+24 FKPLGKGESLDKKDF
-39 IAFVKDNK
+39 IAFVKDDK

-57 SFIIKNQNIDISAIL
+57 SFIMQNQNIDISEIL
-72 SKLDTIDNKADIII
+72 SKLATIDNKADIII

-91 FMTSTETHFASID
+91 FMASTEANFASVN
-104 KSLKDIYDKLES
+104 KSLQDIYDKLES
-116 KPTTKYYTITVI
+116 TPTTKYYTITVI
-128 PTPSN
+128 PTPSD
-133 AIVYI
+133 ATVYLNGI
-138 DGVQRTSL
+138 QRTSL
-146 EVIEGTEV
+146 EVIEGKEV
-154 SVEVTAVGYEPYRN
+154 SVKVTATGYETYTN
-168 RFVINR
+168 RFVVNKDII
-174 DTTITPKLVKIPEET
+174 ITPKLIKIPEET

-204 IDGLVRNS
+204 INGLVRNS

-293 EAPYC
+293 EAPHC
-298 TPQSGTQIVNENT
+298 TPQSGTQVVNENT
-311 TKNITLLSEK
+311 TKKIALIAEK

-330 MPGAP
+330 MPEAP
-335 SLKPVVTLN
+335 SLEPVVILN

-372 EDYVVTSTETKR
+372 EDYVVTSTETKK
-384 VTVVSETSWEKI
+384 VTVVSETKWEKI
-396 DLSQAEDSP
+396 TLSQAEDSP
-405 NSILGVNYAG
+405 NSIFGVDYAG

-431 TTETKDVTKDLGT
+431 TTETKDVTRDLGT
-444 TWEITEGTWITSKG
+444 TWEITEGTWITPKG
-458 NGVFTLTANPETNKR
+458 NGVFTLTANTETNKR

-478 CSAGRTNIES
+478 CSAGRTFIES
-488 ATEALKKST
+488 ATEALKKSN
-497 LMFIVQNTES
+497 LMFIVQNTDS
-507 EDYLEVVPSEVNMT
+507 EDYLEVVPSEVNMS
-521 ADGGTKEV
+521 AEGGTKEV
-529 QIKTKG
+529 QIQTKG